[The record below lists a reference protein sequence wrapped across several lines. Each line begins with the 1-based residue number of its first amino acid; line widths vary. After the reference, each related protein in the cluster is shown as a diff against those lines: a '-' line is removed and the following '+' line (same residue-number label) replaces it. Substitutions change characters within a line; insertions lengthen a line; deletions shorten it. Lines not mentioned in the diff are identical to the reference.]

1 VSSSIGNSE
10 YRPGLPVR
18 LGHRWILIGIIL
30 VAFGFRLWGIE
41 RDLPF
46 SPQVDEPE
54 RVVRAIR
61 IATTGNLDPDYFN
74 HPSSTVIYPL
84 SAIYHVWNTLF
95 YQGNF
100 LRANPELRENFSLNL
115 GEFYLLGR
123 LLTVGFTILSV
134 PLVYQV
140 GRKAF
145 NTQVGIIAA
154 SWWML
159 FPEVAYYSQVVRD
172 DMAAAFFGVLSLWF
186 CLKLF
191 EQPKIA
197 VHIMAGISIGLAIAT
212 RYFMAALIPVL
223 IAVDILILWQR
234 GARHKKTWL
243 GINIG
248 LLSIPFAFLVS
259 TPYFILNFTKV
270 LADVSSETRT
280 VQLGADGLP
289 PPGNFLWY
297 LATGIPTSMT
307 TFFAILVVIGI
318 VLILFRHIGQQML
331 LLGFA
336 LIFLVEISLPS
347 LHWSRWLIQILPV
360 LALFAAEA
368 LNSFVLGMSTFIR
381 WTPFKK
387 WTPFKL
393 HVTLVLFTCLAS
405 AQPLYQLTL
414 QARHLSN
421 PSTNVLAREWVFQN
435 LPEGAK
441 VAQDAYSAYLID
453 GDHFVVGEAP
463 TLVEAG
469 YTLDEAYYA
478 GYRYLVIRMDKYSQY
493 QANPDYYPAEL
504 NLYQALFNKA
514 SLLQEFKASDRVRG
528 PTIRVY
534 ELQAP

>member
-10 YRPGLPVR
+10 YLPDLPAR
-18 LGHRWILIGIIL
+18 LVHRWILIGIIL
-30 VAFGFRLWGIE
+30 VVLGFRLWGIE

-95 YQGNF
+95 YQGDF
-100 LRANPELRENFSLNL
+100 LRANPELRENFYLNL

-123 LLTVGFTILSV
+123 LLIVGFTILSV
-134 PLVYQV
+134 PLVYRV

-145 NTQVGIIAA
+145 NTQVGIIAS

-186 CLKLF
+186 CLKLY

-197 VHIMAGISIGLAIAT
+197 IHIMAGISIGLAIAT
-212 RYFMAALIPVL
+212 RYFMAVLIPVL
-223 IAVDILILWQR
+223 IAVDVLILWRR
-234 GARHKKTWL
+234 GVKHKKTWL

-280 VQLGADGLP
+280 IQLGADGLS

-297 LATGIPTSMT
+297 LTRGIPTGMT
-307 TFFAILVVIGI
+307 TFFAILAVIGI
-318 VLILFRHIGQQML
+318 ALILFRRSFKQML

-347 LHWSRWLIQILPV
+347 LHWSRWLIQMLPV
-360 LALFAAEA
+360 LALFSAEA
-368 LNSFVLGMSTFIR
+368 LNSFVLGMSTFI
-381 WTPFKK
+381 K
-387 WTPFKL
+387 WTRFKSHL
-393 HVTLVLFTCLAS
+393 PLVLLTCLAS

-414 QARHLSN
+414 QARYLSN
-421 PSTNVLAREWVFQN
+421 PSTNVLAREWIFQN

-441 VAQDAYSAYLID
+441 IAQDAYSAYLVD

-493 QANPDYYPAEL
+493 QANPDYYRVEL
-504 NLYQALFNKA
+504 NL
-514 SLLQEFKASDRVRG
+514 
-528 PTIRVY
+528 
-534 ELQAP
+534 APGI